1 MFDKTVTI
9 SSTDGSIKLI
19 ITAGT
24 EGLKTLMLR
33 TPNSLSVVTP
43 EEAMD
48 WLQKGL
54 NVAPAPNPPASSGS

>member
-9 SSTDGSIKLI
+9 ASTDGSIKLI

-43 EEAMD
+43 QEAMG
-48 WLQKGL
+48 WLKRGL
-54 NVAPAPNPPASSGS
+54 EAK

>member
-9 SSTDGSIKLI
+9 ASTDGSIKLI

-24 EGLKTLMLR
+24 EGLKTLMQR

-43 EEAMD
+43 QEAMD
-48 WLQKGL
+48 WLKRGL
-54 NVAPAPNPPASSGS
+54 EAK